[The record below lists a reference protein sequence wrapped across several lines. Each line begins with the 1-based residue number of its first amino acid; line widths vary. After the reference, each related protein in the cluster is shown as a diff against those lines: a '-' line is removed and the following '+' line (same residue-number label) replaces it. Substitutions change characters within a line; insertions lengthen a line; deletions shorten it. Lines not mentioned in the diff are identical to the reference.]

1 MVPKKMSFE
10 VPKSSCKDLEKV
22 EYETCQKVDKEIKG
36 IMKQTCEVKNTTSCH
51 PEKVKKVIRST

>member
-1 MVPKKMSFE
+1 MVNTKMSFE

-36 IMKQTCEVKNTTSCH
+36 IMKQTCEVKNTTSCQ
-51 PEKVKKVIRST
+51 PVKVNKVIRST